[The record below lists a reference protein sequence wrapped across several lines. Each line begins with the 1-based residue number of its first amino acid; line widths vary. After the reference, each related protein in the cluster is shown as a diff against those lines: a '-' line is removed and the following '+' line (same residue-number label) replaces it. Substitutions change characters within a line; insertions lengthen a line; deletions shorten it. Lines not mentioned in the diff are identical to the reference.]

1 MPRIN
6 LIPWREAERKQRRQE
21 FAVGA
26 VGALVLAGA
35 IAFAV
40 NLQMSGAIEGQN
52 KRNQYLKD
60 ETAKL
65 DKQIA
70 EILALDQEKQRLVAR
85 MQVIEQLES
94 SRAEVVHLFD
104 QIVKTL
110 PDGVYLTSITQ
121 NNRKIQL
128 KGVAQSSSRVSNY
141 MRNIDSSDWLADPA
155 LDILETLEET
165 ADVEQQAGKFRTR
178 RLERLTNALTRGDCG
193 FGEGHG
199 GRPAR
204 RSRDTDRSQFNV
216 VRGINCAV
224 VKSARK
230 RSPASN

>member
-85 MQVIEQLES
+85 MQVIEQLER

-104 QIVKTL
+104 QLVKTL
-110 PDGVYLTSITQ
+110 PDGVYLSSIKQ
-121 NNRKIQL
+121 NDRKIEL

-141 MRNIDSSDWLADPA
+141 MRNIDASDWLMEPS
-155 LDILETLEET
+155 LSILETKGRGDSGSDFTLNATQENPNLK
-165 ADVEQQAGKFRTR
+165 AAVDQGAGKRA
-178 RLERLTNALTRGDCG
+178 NA
-193 FGEGHG
+193 
-199 GRPAR
+199 GRAKG
-204 RSRDTDRSQFNV
+204 SR
-216 VRGINCAV
+216 
-224 VKSARK
+224 
-230 RSPASN
+230 